1 MKAKISTKVFAVTA
15 IVVCLSLAGVISYY
29 AANTPDGLT
38 RVASDHGLDDKQKD
52 HATDESPLAGY
63 NAKGVADKR
72 LSGGLAGVAGV
83 LVVLTVASGLTY
95 VVRRRRRDDMP
106 QD

>member
-1 MKAKISTKVFAVTA
+1 MKAKVSTKAFAVIA
-15 IVVCLSLAGVISYY
+15 IVVCLALAGVVSYY

-38 RVASDHGLDDKQKD
+38 RVASDHGLDDKQKN
-52 HATDESPLAGY
+52 HATDDSPLAGY

-83 LVVLTVASGLTY
+83 VVVLAVVSGLTY

>member
-1 MKAKISTKVFAVTA
+1 MFAVIA
-15 IVVCLSLAGVISYY
+15 IVICLALAGVVSYY
-29 AANTPDGLT
+29 AASSPDGLT
-38 RVASDHGLDDKQKD
+38 RVASDHGLDDQQKD
-52 HATDESPLAGY
+52 HASDESPLAGY

-83 LVVLTVASGLTY
+83 LVVLTFVSGLTY
-95 VVRRRRRDDMP
+95 VVRKRRSDDMP